1 MISIKLV
8 IGPTHGKCLLTRIPR
23 NKHKKSFFQGN
34 KKKDHPPICFSDIP
48 VTQTTVQKHI
58 GMYLDEKLNY
68 NTHVKEKLSKV
79 CKGIGLLRNLSNK
92 LPIQALVT
100 IYKTFIRPHLDYG
113 DIAYDQP
120 DNRTFINKIEKAQYN
135 AALAITGAIRSTSRE
150 IILC

>member
-34 KKKDHPPICFSDIP
+34 TRKDHPPICFSDIP

-58 GMYLDEKLNY
+58 GMYLNEKLNY

-79 CKGIGLLRNLSNK
+79 CKGIELLRNLSNK

>member
-1 MISIKLV
+1 
-8 IGPTHGKCLLTRIPR
+8 
-23 NKHKKSFFQGN
+23 
-34 KKKDHPPICFSDIP
+34 
-48 VTQTTVQKHI
+48 
-58 GMYLDEKLNY
+58 MYLNEKLNY

>member
-92 LPIQALVT
+92 LPI
-100 IYKTFIRPHLDYG
+100 
-113 DIAYDQP
+113 
-120 DNRTFINKIEKAQYN
+120 
-135 AALAITGAIRSTSRE
+135 
-150 IILC
+150 